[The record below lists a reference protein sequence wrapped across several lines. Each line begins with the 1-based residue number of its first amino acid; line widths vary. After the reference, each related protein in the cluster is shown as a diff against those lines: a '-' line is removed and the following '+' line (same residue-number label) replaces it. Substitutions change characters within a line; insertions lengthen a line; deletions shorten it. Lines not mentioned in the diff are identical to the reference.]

1 MTDTESRDPSQ
12 IDPDYEERL
21 KAFRKA
27 AEEAALELQ
36 TNTGFRLPLSLP
48 PEIRSRYEERLAA
61 CRRVWGVTGDP
72 LAVAEAVTWTH
83 HYRQPIEP
91 WIEEAVVQALVQVR
105 SKEQA
110 NEHCTAARELER
122 YFHIKDATAG
132 GMTWEDA
139 KQSAAG
145 ALNCSEVTALKS
157 YCDVKRQLD
166 DHEDSR
172 FHYWT
177 LKDIRYR
184 ELGVSQTPKRRNRR
198 RRAPFAGQS

>member
-83 HYRQPIEP
+83 H
-91 WIEEAVVQALVQVR
+91 
-105 SKEQA
+105 
-110 NEHCTAARELER
+110 AAR
-122 YFHIKDATAG
+122 
-132 GMTWEDA
+132 
-139 KQSAAG
+139 
-145 ALNCSEVTALKS
+145 
-157 YCDVKRQLD
+157 
-166 DHEDSR
+166 
-172 FHYWT
+172 
-177 LKDIRYR
+177 
-184 ELGVSQTPKRRNRR
+184 
-198 RRAPFAGQS
+198 